1 MQIKKKKKKNVSLI
15 IKHSMLGVSEL
26 SFSKKGIR
34 VHRVNVSS
42 PVPTKLERQ
51 GQFFFFLNRT
61 TSSKQINTDVA
72 SSRYQTVKKKHQSHF
87 LSKSLP
93 LSVKGRACTDGF

>member
-51 GQFFFFLNRT
+51 GQFFF
-61 TSSKQINTDVA
+61 
-72 SSRYQTVKKKHQSHF
+72 
-87 LSKSLP
+87 
-93 LSVKGRACTDGF
+93 